1 MTLWNYT
8 IYRTTF
14 GNTANPRFLR
24 IIASD
29 ADSGQ
34 NGVINYFIGTI
45 GVPYFTINQTTG
57 TILLQS
63 GVAIADLVVT
73 RFPITFQVYAQD
85 QGSPRRISAANAT
98 VTIYYNNG
106 NAQQPARWLDSR
118 YEELNFP
125 IIEKYYENFRNR
137 PIFNDSFGFNG
148 TILYT
153 ITSETSSSILTV
165 NSPFPDT
172 MIPFSD
178 LPSTRIGNVFA
189 SGIIVTSGLHA
200 EIQSSYLLYIRVLVR
215 PPLIGSATISII
227 DQNDQIPTF
236 DIRSITLSVV
246 ENESGTRVIAQ
257 IQAFDRDVDF
267 PNNFVQYRL
276 NGNLTD
282 PEAIGNFF
290 VALNGTV
297 YTNATFDRE
306 SNKTL
311 YRLFITAFDGAP
323 AWDSTTGQPNTQD
336 FQFDVQVIDVN
347 DLPPGKSQY
356 LVNAS
361 VFNDLSFSS
370 LCQFIDDQYC
380 D

>member
-1 MTLWNYT
+1 MTQWNYT

-45 GVPYFTINQTTG
+45 GVQYFTINQTTG

-63 GVAIADLVVT
+63 GVSITDLLVN

-98 VTIYYNNG
+98 VTIYFNNG
-106 NAQQPARWLDSR
+106 NDQQPARWLDTR

-125 IIEKYYENFRNR
+125 IIEKYYETYRNR

-148 TILYT
+148 TILYI
-153 ITSETSSSILTV
+153 ITSGPSSIMTV
-165 NSPFPDT
+165 SSPFPNT

-178 LPSTRIGNVFA
+178 LPVTRIGNVSS
-189 SGIIVTSGLHA
+189 SGIVVTSGLHA
-200 EIQSSYLLYIRVLVR
+200 EIQNSYLIYIRVLVH
-215 PPLIGSATISII
+215 PPLIGSTTISII
-227 DQNDQIPTF
+227 DQNDQIPIF

-276 NGNLTD
+276 NGNLSD
-282 PEAIGNFF
+282 VEALGNFF
-290 VALNGTV
+290 VALDGTI

-347 DLPPGKSQY
+347 DLAPGKFVY
-356 LVNAS
+356 LSNAC
-361 VFNDLSFSS
+361 LH
-370 LCQFIDDQYC
+370 
-380 D
+380 